1 MDLFLSVH
9 LQKKYLL
16 ITLLLNLLILFKWT
30 LLEKSLGSLL
40 RSLVTK
46 SLIDNIFVER
56 LGFREI
62 EEEGDMG
69 RPEWNNVLNV
79 NDSSYS
85 VIPFDS
91 ALVFPPLRT
100 FVGMDNS
107 LMMISYYRVSNLAQ
121 RKTPG
126 KCVTAITQRWS
137 GRCRALMLDCCNT
150 LIQNFKS

>member
-1 MDLFLSVH
+1 MG
-9 LQKKYLL
+9 KP
-16 ITLLLNLLILFKWT
+16 
-30 LLEKSLGSLL
+30 
-40 RSLVTK
+40 
-46 SLIDNIFVER
+46 ER
-56 LGFREI
+56 
-62 EEEGDMG
+62 
-69 RPEWNNVLNV
+69 NNVLSTHH
-79 NDSSYS
+79 SSYS

-91 ALVFPPLRT
+91 ALVFPLLRT

-150 LIQNFKS
+150 LIHNFKS